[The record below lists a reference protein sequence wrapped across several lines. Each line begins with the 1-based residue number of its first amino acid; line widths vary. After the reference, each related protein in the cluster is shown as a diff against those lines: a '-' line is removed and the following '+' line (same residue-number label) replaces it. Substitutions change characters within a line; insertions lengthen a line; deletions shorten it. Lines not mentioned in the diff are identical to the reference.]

1 MRSAHRVV
9 LALALCVTLLL
20 SGCAGA
26 PMPLS
31 EAQDSASSAPGA
43 PPAPMAPQE
52 PSSGEYYG
60 LTNGSSAP
68 LPSYQEAQME
78 RMIIRTANLT
88 VIVQDAAETLDTL
101 TELARGYNGY
111 VADSNRWYS
120 NEQLYANVT
129 LRVPAESLDAFLAD
143 VQDLAIRVDSESVS
157 GDDVTEEYADIAA
170 RLTNLEATEVELRQL
185 LTEVRE
191 NRGKADEIL
200 AVHRE
205 LTNIRGQIEQL
216 KGRQQYLE
224 RMTAL
229 STVEIQ
235 VRPEAAP
242 RAVVRESW
250 NPLVTVS
257 DAAHTLLEA
266 GKGFLSVAIYA
277 VVLSPLLLIPAGGLW
292 LLAYVVRRRKQS
304 REVTA

>member
-1 MRSAHRVV
+1 
-9 LALALCVTLLL
+9 
-20 SGCAGA
+20 
-26 PMPLS
+26 
-31 EAQDSASSAPGA
+31 
-43 PPAPMAPQE
+43 MAPQE

-60 LTNGSSAP
+60 LTNGSLAP
-68 LPSYQEAQME
+68 LPSYQESQME

-257 DAAHTLLEA
+257 DAAHTLMEA

>member
-43 PPAPMAPQE
+43 APAPMAPQE